1 MSTDIAGT
9 TVYTLKEISEQL
21 DVSVVTLRTYI
32 DKGRLKAVRLGR
44 KYRVTQE
51 ALQDFLQSRPATS
64 NDEMGLPEDDP
75 ILQVIGIGAD
85 GKLTQDMDRELYR

>member
-32 DKGRLKAVRLGR
+32 DEGRLKAVRLGR

>member
-21 DVSVVTLRTYI
+21 DVSVVTLRIYI
-32 DKGRLKAVRLGR
+32 DEGRLKAVRLGR